1 MNLYVEKNVTNGQG
15 GWFALLTI
23 TQEKKNHCIFSQW
36 CLLVPSNNC
45 SSPCQ
50 HCSDHFIFEQNL
62 LGDRTALLF
71 EVEWHYHWLALKIA
85 SVSPYCHSQRAED
98 QGQIEMGDWSAVMT
112 WSLKGTEAIFNLTFQ
127 SQQPPVPIQQR
138 IVPLTAFVTDGKL
151 LGIPSHCPDVRDGE
165 WQQEKR
171 W

>member
-1 MNLYVEKNVTNGQG
+1 MQNIKIIKKKKSQMVRADDLHYWQSLKKKKKLY
-15 GWFALLTI
+15 
-23 TQEKKNHCIFSQW
+23 CIFSQC

-45 SSPCQ
+45 TSSC
-50 HCSDHFIFEQNL
+50 HGCSDHFIFEQNL
-62 LGDRTALLF
+62 LGDSTALLF

-127 SQQPPVPIQQR
+127 SQQLSVPIQQR
-138 IVPLTAFVTDGKL
+138 IVPLTAL
-151 LGIPSHCPDVRDGE
+151 ALME
-165 WQQEKR
+165 NY
-171 W
+171 